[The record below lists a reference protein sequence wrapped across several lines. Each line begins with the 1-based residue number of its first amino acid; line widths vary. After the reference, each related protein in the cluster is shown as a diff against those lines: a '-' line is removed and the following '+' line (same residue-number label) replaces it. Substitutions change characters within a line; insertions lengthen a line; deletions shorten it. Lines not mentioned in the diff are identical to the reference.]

1 MKNKIFV
8 TCPRG
13 LEEVLSKELTSILGK
28 NTTADHGGVH
38 VDGNISDIYQINLS
52 SRIAMHVLQQV
63 INIKSTNINQL
74 YTLIKSYNW
83 SKIISKDETFSI
95 RTRVNSSIFRNSNIV
110 TLKIKDAIVDRIRL
124 DTQSRP
130 SVDKDSPTYQIFVN
144 VRDNKI
150 KVYLNT
156 SGDPLYIRGYR
167 TKVHRAAI
175 NPCMAAGL
183 IQLST
188 WDRASAFYDPMC
200 GSGTIPIEALML
212 GISMPPRYKRISY
225 AFKKWATFDEN
236 LYKQQLDTIN
246 SKIEFSKKID
256 IYASDN
262 TLKNLDLVKRSLG
275 ILDLD
280 DRIDMEVADIKDFKT
295 VSDSGVI
302 ITNPPH
308 GHRMSREDALRA
320 LYRSIG
326 DTLKTNCGNH
336 DAYIFSMNNTL
347 SKSIGLKTKRKH
359 VLKNGKLDCR
369 LLYFPIQEGKFH

>member
-1 MKNKIFV
+1 MRNKIFV

-13 LEEVLSKELTSILGK
+13 LEEVLSEELKTILGK
-28 NTTADHGGVH
+28 DITPDHGGVH
-38 VDGNISDIYQINLS
+38 VDGDISDIYKINLS

-63 INIKSTNINQL
+63 ISIKSTNINQL
-74 YTLIKSYNW
+74 YTLVKSHNW
-83 SKIISKDETFSI
+83 SKLITKDDTFSI

-110 TLKIKDAIVDRIRL
+110 TLKIKDAIVDRIRME
-124 DTQSRP
+124 TQSRP
-130 SVDKDSPTYQIFVN
+130 SIDKDNPTYQIFVN
-144 VRDNKI
+144 IKDNRIKI
-150 KVYLNT
+150 YLNT

-167 TKVHRAAI
+167 ARVHRAAI

-188 WDRASAFYDPMC
+188 WDGDSAFYDPMC

-212 GISMPPRYKRISY
+212 AISMPPRYKRSSY
-225 AFKKWATFDEN
+225 AFKKWSTFNEKIYN
-236 LYKQQLDTIN
+236 KHLDSIN
-246 SKIEFSKKID
+246 SKIEFSKEVS
-256 IYASDN
+256 IYGLDN
-262 TLKNLDLVKRSLG
+262 TVKNLELVRSSLG
-275 ILDLD
+275 ILGLDERLDL
-280 DRIDMEVADIKDFKT
+280 EVADIKDFKT
-295 VSDSGVI
+295 TTDRGVI

-320 LYRSIG
+320 LYKSIG
-326 DTLKTNCGNH
+326 DTLKTSCQNH